1 MARIIKNFRDIEV
14 GTVFTRDYWDK
25 RTNNI
30 QYIKIKRPNGKY
42 GAMAYSDF
50 EKIKGGDIAP
60 LMNGT
65 YPLFTDCCSWGC
77 VTYDTE
83 LERTT
88 ATETKNDKPYLLINK
103 ADAEAFRMSEENAK
117 LFEYLSEY
125 VDFDDFEVIRTK
137 NIKEL

>member
-1 MARIIKNFRDIEV
+1 MV
-14 GTVFTRDYWDK
+14 
-25 RTNNI
+25 
-30 QYIKIKRPNGKY
+30 
-42 GAMAYSDF
+42 YSDF
-50 EKIKGGDIAP
+50 EKIKGGDIA
-60 LMNGT
+60 LLLNGV
-65 YPLFTDCCSWGC
+65 YPLFTDCRNWSC

-83 LERTT
+83 
-88 ATETKNDKPYLLINK
+88 TETKREAENVHFLSKPYLLINK